1 MKKVGLVLEGG
12 GQRGIFTSGVLD
24 AFMEKGF
31 EVPYVIGVSCGTCNG
46 IDYVSQ
52 QPERTKKCMVDAME
66 EHPYLS
72 VKNVFKK
79 GYLFNMDLIF
89 DEFPNKFYPF
99 DFETYFNSKTR
110 MLITV
115 TDVLTGKPLYLEE
128 KHSKRR
134 LMAIAR
140 ASASLPFI
148 APMVKLDG
156 VRMLDGGIGDSIPVK
171 KAMEDG
177 FEHTIIISTK
187 IDEYRKTI
195 NRKSIR
201 LAKMKYKKYPE
212 FVKAFET
219 RTERYNETLDFISQL
234 EKEGKAFVIRPR
246 FDGVSRTERSVER
259 LRAFYRHGYDYGM
272 EIYDELMRWMEDKD
286 DYGSGYQKNQ

>member
-31 EVPYVIGVSCGTCNG
+31 LVPYVIGVSCGTCNG
-46 IDYVSQ
+46 IDYVSN

-66 EHPYLS
+66 EHPYIS

-79 GYLFNMDLIF
+79 GYLFNMDMIF
-89 DEFPNKFYPF
+89 DDFPNKYYPF
-99 DFETYFNSKTR
+99 DFETYFNSNIR
-110 MLITV
+110 MVMTV
-115 TDVLTGKPLYLEE
+115 TDVDTGRPRYLEE

-156 VRMLDGGIGDSIPVK
+156 VRMLDGGIGDSIPVR

-187 IDEYRKTI
+187 IDGYRKTQG
-195 NRKSIR
+195 RKSIR
-201 LAKMKYKKYPE
+201 LAKMKYKKYPD
-212 FVKAFET
+212 FVEAYET
-219 RTERYNETLDFISQL
+219 RAERYNETLDYIAEL
-234 EKEGKAFVIRPR
+234 EKEGKTFVIRPQ
-246 FDGVSRTERSVER
+246 FDGVTRTEKDVEK
-259 LRAFYRHGYDYGM
+259 LKAFYQHGYDYGM
-272 EIYDELMRWMEDKD
+272 EIYEELMKWMEDKD
-286 DYGSGYQKNQ
+286 DY